1 MTNSSVKQ
9 ERQEVFSAYLPAF
22 ITLLFTI
29 AAFSVYT
36 ATNPDKHLSTY
47 LALLVIAPTP
57 FVIIWVNRRFSLG
70 LPKYLI
76 ILMCSHA
83 VCSVDLGT
91 TIGLY
96 WRMRW
101 WDTFVH
107 CYFGFLACATLY
119 HLYFH
124 FQSGKPKFIEYIVM
138 VMLVLAI
145 AGGWEI
151 YEFFASMVFKS
162 DMQDVAYQL
171 GLGINPLTDTVVDM
185 MVATGGALVF
195 LAGLFLFKWVTK
207 LREKKLNASHD
218 RTDQN
223 DELI

>member
-1 MTNSSVKQ
+1 MTNSNVK
-9 ERQEVFSAYLPAF
+9 ERSQTAFSAYLPAF

-57 FVIIWVNRRFSLG
+57 FAIIWVNRKFSLG

-124 FQSGKPKFIEYIVM
+124 FQTGKPKFIEYIVM
-138 VMLVLAI
+138 LLLVLSI
-145 AGGWEI
+145 AAGWEI
-151 YEFFASMVFKS
+151 YEFFASMVFES

-171 GLGINPLTDTVVDM
+171 ELGINPLTDTVVDM
-185 MVATGGALVF
+185 MVATAGALIF
-195 LAGLFLFKWVTK
+195 LAGLFLFKWFSK
-207 LREKKLNASHD
+207 LREKKLLSKQ
-218 RTDQN
+218 TDQ
-223 DELI
+223 DPTL